1 MLFKV
6 SAKSR
11 VNQLAGAIVWAM
23 RQEGQAE
30 LQPIGASAVNQAL
43 KAVAVAG
50 NLMKA
55 QDVSLVCTP
64 SFVKHHLDGGSVTGL
79 TLRVGTVPLE
89 AAL

>member
-11 VNQLAGAIVWAM
+11 VNQLAGAIVWSM

-30 LQPIGASAVNQAL
+30 LQPIGAKAVNQAL

-50 NLMKA
+50 SLMTA
-55 QDVSLVCTP
+55 QEVRLVCTP
-64 SFVKHHLDGGSVTGL
+64 SFVKHQLDGESVTGL
-79 TLRVGTVPLE
+79 ALHVGTLPLE